1 MGHPT
6 EYKKHP
12 NGELID
18 MLGEKL
24 SKSEQGTPLKDLAKA
39 LEDKSILNKRYL
51 TVEEVSKVLRISQ
64 GTFRSWINRGK
75 VSFPIIKLGKK
86 ILVDEV

>member
-1 MGHPT
+1 MVSDKYK
-6 EYKKHP
+6 EYS

-24 SKSEQGTPLKDLAKA
+24 SKSERENPLKDLAKA
-39 LEDKSILNKRYL
+39 LDDKSVLNKNYL

-64 GTFRSWINRGK
+64 GTFRSWVNRGK
-75 VSFPIIKLGKK
+75 VPLPYHKVGKK
-86 ILVDEV
+86 DTGG